1 MHNDVVYILMVTVEP
16 WEDGGGND
24 YIEGAYKGIAGA
36 LKAVVDLAHA
46 DYPGKRFNVTDT
58 TQTKYGHRS
67 TVTIWDDDVPDYPL
81 AYIVIE
87 PTPLES

>member
-1 MHNDVVYILMVTVEP
+1 MHNNVVYILAVTVEP

-24 YIEGAYKGIAGA
+24 YIEGAYKTISGA
-36 LKAVVDLAHA
+36 LKVVLDLAHA
-46 DYPGKRFNVTDT
+46 DYPGKQFNVTDT
-58 TQTKYGHRS
+58 TLTRYGHRS
-67 TVTIWDDDVPDYPL
+67 TITIWDDDVPDYPL

>member
-1 MHNDVVYILMVTVEP
+1 MHNDVVYILAVTVEP

-36 LKAVVDLAHA
+36 LRAVVDLVHA

-58 TQTKYGHRS
+58 TLTRYGHRS

-81 AYIVIE
+81 AYIVIG